1 MRTEERLR
9 KLCNWT
15 YETVCKGRQMKTPAP
30 NMDIRK
36 IVRQEPK
43 VFLSYAPM
51 RPDESNLMG
60 ADIDPLNVSPGII
73 IAPSF
78 GYWKYMEEQRF
89 DRYNNVHRPKE
100 MGQSLSCQVL
110 FFVYEDGVRLP
121 GFVESANDGA
131 YDMSLIGEGTQ
142 EGFLTLM
149 NWMDDFRDALLS
161 QKSIPDTDMFLNEAE
176 ATYAPY
182 SDQKFIADRRP
193 AYIGISSITFQ
204 CHADEYNEEV
214 NRMLR

>member
-1 MRTEERLR
+1 MRTTERLR

-30 NMDIRK
+30 NMDVRVIA
-36 IVRQEPK
+36 RQEPK
-43 VFLSYAPM
+43 VFLAYQPM
-51 RPDESNLMG
+51 RPDESNFTG
-60 ADIDPLNVSPGII
+60 EIDPLNVCPGII
-73 IAPSF
+73 IAPSM

-100 MGQSLSCQVL
+100 FGQSLSCQVL

-121 GFVESANDGA
+121 GFVDSAEKGE
-131 YDMSLIGEGTQ
+131 YDMSLITEGTQ

-161 QKSIPDTDMFLNEAE
+161 QKTIPETDMYLNEAE
-176 ATYAPY
+176 AASAPY
-182 SDQKFIADRRP
+182 TDQKFIADRRP
-193 AYIGISSITFQ
+193 AFIGITSLTFQ
-204 CHADEYNEEV
+204 CHADEYNQEIHDL
-214 NRMLR
+214 LR